1 MCIYCSVSDW
11 EFSDSNMA
19 KWFCHMKLC
28 KLTHIFQWKGKKK
41 GGGVSPWEGYP
52 VQMNTSLQ
60 TPNLCHVCYHSFA
73 EQHDELG

>member
-1 MCIYCSVSDW
+1 MVLSHETVQIDPYFPM
-11 EFSDSNMA
+11 E
-19 KWFCHMKLC
+19 
-28 KLTHIFQWKGKKK
+28 GKKK
-41 GGGVSPWEGYP
+41 RGGVSPWEGYQ